1 MSSTTGLS
9 RTRSL
14 RQPAV
19 KDNESAP
26 RKPAQ
31 SRTEARNVSPSR
43 LPMKP
48 PTTTS
53 RTRPPNSLTS
63 RQTSGGSSSKFSS
76 RLAENGASATAKPL
90 GRAPSVRQ
98 APSTATRTSTTTT
111 STTGRSASITR
122 PKSSG
127 GIHPTAAP
135 RERHHMGHSRAKS
148 TVTSLTAATTLRP
161 LSHVP
166 PRSNPSPAPSTA
178 SSASTTTQTTSAS
191 STRPQTRSQTQAQ
204 HARVASQ
211 THSRTKSQ
219 SQSHSTTTS
228 ASASNPTLAARRP
241 AFNTNQQHYSP
252 AKSLAPKPL
261 TSTFLAPPS
270 PSKQPVNVALTAE
283 TSRLQTELLQLS
295 LLHREAHAV
304 SASWHASA
312 RSKLGARF
320 REVAAADRALRTAER
335 EGAEVTGL
343 ADLIRWGDAG
353 PDSSAGGK
361 GGGGS
366 GGVVQRRKLPLDE
379 KVQLLDQV
387 LNGAWALGEP
397 GGRYQR
403 VVRAFEDWVATV
415 AEIRAAQR
423 GGDIEG
429 LLARGSGSC
438 SDFGPQNGNRERER
452 ERKGEE
458 KEEIGI
464 FVSDLDAGAWKR
476 DHAGLVRML
485 EGWRRTLAQLG
496 TIDDD
501 DNDDDDGGEDRGGG
515 DDDRGANAKGNKPRS
530 GLARTLGGCRGLV
543 HGMLAEL
550 KAMEQIEIDALAAEE
565 EWMEHME
572 ARLKADGED
581 DSRSRRSADVPPWK
595 LLVL

>member
-1 MSSTTGLS
+1 MSSTTGIS
-9 RTRSL
+9 RTRSI

-19 KDNESAP
+19 KDNEVP
-26 RKPAQ
+26 QRKPVS
-31 SRTEARNVSPSR
+31 SRNEPRNVSPSR

-53 RTRPPNSLTS
+53 RTRAPTGLTS
-63 RQTSGGSSSKFSS
+63 RQISGGSSAKGSS
-76 RLAENGASATAKPL
+76 RSAEHGAPAPAKPL

-98 APSTATRTSTTTT
+98 AASTTTT
-111 STTGRSASITR
+111 SSANTGRLAGITR
-122 PKSSG
+122 PRSSG
-127 GIHPTAAP
+127 GVHPTAAP
-135 RERHHMGHSRAKS
+135 RERHMGHSRAKS

-161 LSHVP
+161 LSHAHAAP

-178 SSASTTTQTTSAS
+178 SSTSTTTQTTSTS
-191 STRPQTRSQTQAQ
+191 STRPQTRSQTQQ
-204 HARVASQ
+204 ARVPSQ
-211 THSRTKSQ
+211 THSR
-219 SQSHSTTTS
+219 SQSHSATTTTS
-228 ASASNPTLAARRP
+228 TSLAARRP

-261 TSTFLAPPS
+261 TATFLAPPS

-320 REVAAADRALRTAER
+320 KEVAAADRALRAAER
-335 EGAEVTGL
+335 ERAEARGL
-343 ADLIRWGDAG
+343 GDLIRWGDAG
-353 PDSSAGGK
+353 PEEVGEDRGRGDAKSRTRNGNQS
-361 GGGGS
+361 
-366 GGVVQRRKLPLDE
+366 KLSLDE

-403 VVRAFEDWVATV
+403 VVRAFEEWAALV

-423 GGDIEG
+423 GGDIDG
-429 LLARGSGSC
+429 LLARGSGSGFE
-438 SDFGPQNGNRERER
+438 S
-452 ERKGEE
+452 GEG
-458 KEEIGI
+458 EEIGI
-464 FVSDLDAGAWKR
+464 FVSDLDASAWKR
-476 DHAGLVRML
+476 DHAGLVRVL
-485 EGWRRTLAQLG
+485 EGWRRTLGQLG
-496 TIDDD
+496 TV
-501 DNDDDDGGEDRGGG
+501 DDDGDQTSGENGSRGSGT
-515 DDDRGANAKGNKPRS
+515 KETKLKPRS
-530 GLARTLGGCRGLV
+530 GLARTLSGCRGLV

-550 KAMEQIEIDALAAEE
+550 RVMEQIEMDALAAEE
-565 EWMEHME
+565 QWMEMME
-572 ARLKADGED
+572 ARLQADGED
-581 DSRSRRSADVPPWK
+581 DSRSKRSADVPPWK